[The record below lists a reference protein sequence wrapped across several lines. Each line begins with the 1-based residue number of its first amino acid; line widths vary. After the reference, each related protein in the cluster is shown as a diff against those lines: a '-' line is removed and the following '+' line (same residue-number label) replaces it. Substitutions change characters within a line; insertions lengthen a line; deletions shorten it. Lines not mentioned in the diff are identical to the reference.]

1 MTTNDKNPPTAT
13 LHDNTK
19 TPRDVRR
26 ARGLALRATFPLK
39 DHAEVP
45 GTAGRSDPMDLL
57 EKDNSGR
64 IKKLIPI
71 RYGRMSRTPFTFFR
85 GAASV
90 MAADLKNTCTTNVPV
105 QLCGDAHI
113 LNFGAFATPE
123 RNVVFDLNDFDET
136 LPGSWEWDLKRLT
149 TSLVLVARDNGMK
162 AGAGGA
168 AAEACT
174 RAYRDKMHVYS
185 KMSIMDIWY
194 DKFDWEKVVADAN
207 ERLRKTLLKD
217 LKKAQKHTIASH
229 YFPKLTEKQGG
240 KYLFIDQPP
249 LIYHDPNS
257 DFEKKMRTA
266 FEDYKNSLQEDKQ
279 RLLDRYTFV
288 DAAIKV
294 VGVGSV
300 GTYCAIVLLMGPDE
314 EPLILQIKEARRSVY
329 EPYIGTSE
337 HDTHGKRVVAG
348 QRIIQSAS
356 DIFLGWMKTD
366 KKDFYVR
373 QLRDTKVKLTP
384 EDWDETHLMDMATL
398 TGEVLARAHARSG
411 DPAVIA
417 AYIGETDEFDGA
429 ISAFSVKYADRTEK
443 DWELLAAAIKSGK
456 LEAEEESGH

>member
-1 MTTNDKNPPTAT
+1 MTANDKNRLTAT
-13 LHDNTK
+13 LHDNTR

-26 ARGLALRATFPLK
+26 ARGLALQATFPLK
-39 DHAEVP
+39 EHANVP
-45 GTAGRSDPMDLL
+45 ASSDRDDPVELL
-57 EKDNSGR
+57 EKDNIGR
-64 IKKLIPI
+64 IKRLIPI
-71 RYGRMSRTPFTFFR
+71 RYGRMSKTPFTFFR

-90 MAADLKNTCTTNVPV
+90 MASDLSKTCTTNVPV

-136 LPGSWEWDLKRLT
+136 LPGSWEWDLKRLA

-162 AGAGGA
+162 AGIGSE

-174 RAYRDKMHVYS
+174 RAYREKMHAYS
-185 KMSIMDIWY
+185 KMTIMDIWY

-207 ERLRKTLLKD
+207 ERLRKSLQKD
-217 LKKAQKHTIASH
+217 LKKAQKHTVTSH

-249 LIYHDPNS
+249 LIYHDLRS
-257 DFEKKMRTA
+257 GFEEKLRGA
-266 FEDYKNSLQEDKQ
+266 FDDYKRSLQEDKQ
-279 RLLDRYTFV
+279 RLLDRYTIT

-300 GTYCAIVLLMGPDE
+300 GTYCAILLLLGPDD
-314 EPLILQIKEARRSVY
+314 EPLILQVKEARRSVF
-329 EPYIGTSE
+329 EPYVGESE
-337 HDTHGKRVVAG
+337 HPTHGERVVAG

-356 DIFLGWMKTD
+356 DIFLGWTKTD
-366 KKDFYVR
+366 ARDFYIR

-384 EDWDETHLMDMATL
+384 EEWDDLHLMDMATL
-398 TGEVLARAHARSG
+398 TGAVLARAHARSG
-411 DPAVIA
+411 DPAVIS
-417 AYIGETDEFDGA
+417 AYLGDSDDFDRA
-429 ISAFSVKYADRTEK
+429 VSAFAVKYADRTEK
-443 DWELLAAAIKSGK
+443 DWELLMAAIKSGK
-456 LEAEEESGH
+456 IEAEEDAAR